1 LDPGPDLEFPRVK
14 DLLDRYQAQAKT
26 EGLDPLGYG
35 MVPTAYAQVQALGEA
50 VAATGSLDQDKI
62 AAYMHSQ
69 PIHTVWG
76 NIPSVPM
83 ANGARG
89 ACLSSNITALRPR
102 RSSNSPIRQKRP
114 CSIPPLSIGRADLSL
129 CRGAEMIRSRE
140 RSLR

>member
-1 LDPGPDLEFPRVK
+1 VVGYENWIPVPNLEFPGVK

-69 PIHTVWG
+69 PIHTVWA
-76 NIPSVPM
+76 ISPSVRWRM
-83 ANGARG
+83 ERGAR
-89 ACLSSNITALRPR
+89 ACRPISR
-102 RSSNSPIRQKRP
+102 HYGQDDRAIHRSGKND
-114 CSIPPLSIGRADLSL
+114 RA
-129 CRGAEMIRSRE
+129 RSRPFQIGE
-140 RSLR
+140 LIYPYARR